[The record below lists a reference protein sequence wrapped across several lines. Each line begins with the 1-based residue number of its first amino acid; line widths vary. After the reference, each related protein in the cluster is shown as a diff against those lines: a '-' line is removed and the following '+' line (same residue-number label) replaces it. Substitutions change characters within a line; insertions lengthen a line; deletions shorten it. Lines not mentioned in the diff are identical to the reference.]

1 VGSEMCIRDRL
12 FYNETFSNAVGV
24 DDAGKLSNL
33 DENIAFVADNQKLAF
48 LGMNLSTEFRSD
60 TLPISMWN
68 LYDQNYILRFN
79 LTNNIN
85 PDREI
90 LLLNRATGQT
100 TKIPNNSIYDYSF
113 APQTGVKTNDQLA
126 LIFNTR
132 PFVPK
137 PRSRKELSI
146 FPNPV
151 NSSSLVSISLPSGST
166 KANQNNLAKVEVYDM
181 RGRIVSA
188 GRIQF
193 VNEESSNFDIG
204 DLPSGSYSIRVTVN
218 GKTHI
223 SNIIKQ

>member
-1 VGSEMCIRDRL
+1 
-12 FYNETFSNAVGV
+12 
-24 DDAGKLSNL
+24 
-33 DENIAFVADNQKLAF
+33 
-48 LGMNLSTEFRSD
+48 
-60 TLPISMWN
+60 
-68 LYDQNYILRFN
+68 

-100 TKIPNNSIYDYSF
+100 FKIPNNSIYDYSF

-137 PRSRKELSI
+137 PRSRKDLSI

-151 NSSSLVSISLPSGST
+151 TSSSLVSISLPSGST

-193 VNEESSNFDIG
+193 VNEESSSFDIG
-204 DLPSGSYSIRVTVN
+204 DLPSGSYSIRVTIN